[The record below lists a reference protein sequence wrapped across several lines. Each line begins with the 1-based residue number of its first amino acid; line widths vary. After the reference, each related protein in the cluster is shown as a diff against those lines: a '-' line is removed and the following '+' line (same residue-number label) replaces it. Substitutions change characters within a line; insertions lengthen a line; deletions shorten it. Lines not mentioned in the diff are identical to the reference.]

1 MRFRTGAVALLFL
14 MASAIGALAQT
25 TTVQGFV
32 KDPSGPVAGA
42 QVLLKDIDTGRKYPL
57 KTDKKGKFF
66 SIGITPG
73 KFDVTVS
80 KDNKVL
86 YTTQFQ
92 ATLQQDVNELDID
105 LTPAQPGQ
113 AAAPPPPQP
122 GTQQQQPKLQQQ
134 QRVQQLSQGKILQQ
148 HLL

>member
-1 MRFRTGAVALLFL
+1 MKFRTGAVALLFF

-42 QVLLKDIDTGRKYPL
+42 QVLLKDVDTGRKYPL

-122 GTQQQQPKLQQQ
+122 RSEER
-134 QRVQQLSQGKILQQ
+134 RVGKECRSRRAPDQ
-148 HLL
+148 